1 MKCGHLGHTPV
12 PLCSPSPERAIRLV
26 SVGST
31 GSTGKRERPRQHCQ
45 PQVPRSQ
52 MRTGW
57 GLGPR
62 AEGGATTCPPRGAVP
77 SVSGSP
83 ASRTPPVVHG
93 GPARP
98 QLGRG
103 SAGSGFWRRGQ
114 DLTQAVT
121 MKALPTPKV
130 RGCGEWHPSL
140 RRPGSKGRQD
150 GRESVPDSEGLQTRH
165 AHTPLYT
172 RAHAPTSTH
181 KHTCMHGLIH
191 VCTHPETH
199 AHTSTSA
206 SLYQTLLEY
215 SEKEAPRPRKGGV
228 LCQGAP
234 RIFHLRFW
242 D

>member
-1 MKCGHLGHTPV
+1 MWAFGSHASPPVLTFSREGHQAGVCGLHGIHWK
-12 PLCSPSPERAIRLV
+12 E
-26 SVGST
+26 
-31 GSTGKRERPRQHCQ
+31 RERPRQHCQ

-77 SVSGSP
+77 SVSGLP

-130 RGCGEWHPSL
+130 RGCGAWHPSL

-172 RAHAPTSTH
+172 RAHAHIHAQAHMHARTH
-181 KHTCMHGLIH
+181 TRVHTPRNPCTYIH
-191 VCTHPETH
+191 IGFPLPNP
-199 AHTSTSA
+199 A
-206 SLYQTLLEY
+206 
-215 SEKEAPRPRKGGV
+215 G
-228 LCQGAP
+228 
-234 RIFHLRFW
+234 IF
-242 D
+242 